1 MLINFAVTNY
11 RSINKRQVFSMQT
24 VSRIL
29 EKKDNIINTNK
40 EQFLRTAV
48 IYGRNASGKSNLL
61 SAMDC
66 LFKIIVF
73 DNFPIINAYQPFKL
87 CVDSSQALTIFEI
100 NFYSE
105 NGKKYFYYIAF
116 TKNKIIEENLYY
128 YPEGKKARLFLRKN
142 DKLTTDISDLK
153 DIWTNI
159 YPYHSVLSRLN
170 FHKIDLLLEPFHFFR
185 RHFITQTLIGN
196 EKTWQENLEMV
207 LNKSFMPYHI
217 NILNKILKVA
227 DTGIDSIEIKK
238 LKPEEF
244 EFPIDFDEM
253 KKRSFIEQNNFKV
266 KLKHPVYNNGEK
278 IKLVDFDL
286 EEESTG
292 TKKLLL
298 LGSNMLDCLSDGDV
312 LIVDELDKELHPKL
326 MRAIINIFN
335 NPKTNPNNAQ
345 LIFTT
350 HDVSLLGADLFRRD
364 QIWITEK
371 NIEGESFYY
380 TIADLKGIRAEVP
393 FEKYFLKGA
402 FGGNPVI
409 NEFDFEFNL
418 ERKDEKKH

>member
-1 MLINFAVTNY
+1 MLIDFAVTNY

-29 EKKDNIINTNK
+29 EKKGNIINTDK
-40 EQFLRTAV
+40 EQLLRSAV

-61 SAMDC
+61 TAMDC
-66 LFKIIVF
+66 LFKIVVL
-73 DNFPIINAYQPFKL
+73 NNYPTINAYRPFKL
-87 CVDSSQALTIFEI
+87 YVDNPQTITVFEI
-100 NFYSE
+100 SFYSG

-116 TKNKIIEENLYY
+116 TKNKIVEENLYH

-159 YPYHSVLSRLN
+159 YPHHSILSRLN
-170 FHKIDLLLEPFHFFR
+170 FHKIDLLLEPFRFFR
-185 RHFITQTLIGN
+185 RHFITQTSIGN
-196 EKTWQENLEMV
+196 EKIWQENLEMI
-207 LNKSFMPYHI
+207 LNKSFMPSHI
-217 NILNKILKVA
+217 NNLNKLLKVS

-244 EFPIDFDEM
+244 EFPIDFDDM
-253 KKRSFIEQNNFKV
+253 KKRSFIEQNDFIV
-266 KLKHPVYNNGEK
+266 KLKHPVYNNGGK

-371 NIEGESFYY
+371 NIEGESSYY
-380 TIADLKGIRAEVP
+380 TLADLKGIRAEVP

-418 ERKDEKKH
+418 ERKDE